1 MLNSIKRDFVKKQ
14 YFDTLTNISL
24 DDSDKNNLVSF
35 FESSEKYIN
44 FDEKLIKDRF
54 PDKQLK
60 ACDLLACKDNTIY
73 LIEFKNSTRNK
84 LNNSQK
90 INLKQKAS
98 ESWMVIIKLL
108 YEYNISLDEFF
119 KEYKLILVIIY
130 KTPEFTN
137 NKAKIYKHFKEDKI
151 SIQFGLERYNDFYSE
166 IITTDKKTFLE
177 KYDYFDWKK

>member
-1 MLNSIKRDFVKKQ
+1 MLNNIIKDFIKKE
-14 YFDTLTNISL
+14 YFDTLSEISL
-24 DDSDKNNLVSF
+24 DDSNEVSF
-35 FESSEKYIN
+35 FENSKKYIN
-44 FDEKLIKDRF
+44 FDGKLIKYRF
-54 PDKQLK
+54 PNKQLK
-60 ACDLLACKDNTIY
+60 ACDLLACKDNIIY

-84 LNNSQK
+84 LNNNS
-90 INLKQKAS
+90 LKQKAS

-137 NKAKIYKHFKEDKI
+137 NKAKIYSRIKEDKI
-151 SIQFGLERYNDFYSE
+151 SIQFGLERYKGFYSE

-177 KYDYFDWKK
+177 KYDYFGWKK